1 MAKRRDVPTR
11 HEVIERVEGNKEDM
25 EKKEV
30 DLDKIASDVETV
42 RHTLENLD
50 LDGTSEGSEEV
61 EQSIE
66 SAENVTEQEFDKED
80 EELEQI
86 QEDNQEFD
94 GELNDR
100 RGSSESDL
108 GKISDASSG
117 IETTE
122 TVKELER
129 AKEAALRDIEYLREQ
144 IDRARAAREKSDD
157 IQDKLQARVHKSGN
171 RA

>member
-11 HEVIERVEGNKEDM
+11 HEVSERVEGNKEDM

-30 DLDKIASDVETV
+30 DLDKIASDVDTV
-42 RHTLENLD
+42 RHTLENLY

-86 QEDNQEFD
+86 QADNQEFD

-129 AKEAALRDIEYLREQ
+129 AKEAALRDIEYLRGQ